1 MRGDPKDGEAEI
13 RGQVHRRAVLGAVA
27 LAPAL
32 AGQAQAQAQAQAVPW
47 PDRPVRVIVPFAPG
61 GGVDLV
67 GRVVAEALQ
76 PRLGQPVVVENRAG
90 GGSAIG
96 IEMLSRAAP
105 DGHTLGIT
113 GGSSITIGPLTR
125 PSNYDPMGLT
135 HVSRLS
141 MGPLLLVCRND
152 FPAADLTGFE
162 AVARAGRNL
171 SFATGGVGTNTQMAA
186 ELLNQR
192 LGGGMA
198 IVPYRGTAPAL
209 QDVASG
215 NVDLFLTDMSGLAVI
230 QQGAVR
236 LLATSTARPWPSL
249 PDTPPISRILPD
261 FDVAVWYGLA
271 APGGLPPAIR
281 ARLETEVAVVLELPQ
296 VQARIRAIGFE
307 PSPLASAPFTDFI
320 RREIA
325 TWREVIERQ
334 PQAARP

>member
-1 MRGDPKDGEAEI
+1 MRGDPKDGEVAK
-13 RGQVHRRAVLGAVA
+13 QVRMRRRAVLGAVA
-27 LAPAL
+27 FAPAW
-32 AGQAQAQAQAQAVPW
+32 AGHARAASW

-67 GRVVAEALQ
+67 GRVIAEALQ

-105 DGHTLGIT
+105 DGYTLGIT

-141 MGPLLLVCRND
+141 MGPLLLVCRKD
-152 FPAADLTGFE
+152 FPATDLAGFE
-162 AVARAGRNL
+162 AAVRTGRNV

-215 NVDLFLTDMSGLAVI
+215 NVDLFFTDMSGLAVI

-236 LLATSTARPWPSL
+236 LLATSTAQPWPSL
-249 PDTPPISRILPD
+249 PDTPPVSRILPD
-261 FDVAVWYGLA
+261 FDVAVWYGLG
-271 APGGLPPAIR
+271 APGGLPPAIL
-281 ARLETEVAVVLELPQ
+281 ARLETEVAAALELPQ

-334 PQAARP
+334 PPAARP